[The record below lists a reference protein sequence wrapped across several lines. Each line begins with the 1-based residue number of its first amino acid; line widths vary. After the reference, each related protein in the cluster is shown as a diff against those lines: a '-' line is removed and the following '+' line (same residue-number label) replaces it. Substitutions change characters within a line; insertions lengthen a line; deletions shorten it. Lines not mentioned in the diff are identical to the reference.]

1 MSKRSGQRVL
11 RLKDGVLDEM
21 WLPAPH
27 VRVVPGVMWGEFDC
41 LFSPAFW
48 VSRNWIDEPPPQNYR
63 LTRTLEHEIIA
74 CLLGGYGM
82 PAELGLAAFDRLES
96 RGLLTSSTS
105 AARIEAELA
114 EPLSLGARWVRYRYP
129 RQRARFVA
137 LALRRLTTETA
148 PTGALD
154 LRDWLLSF
162 DGIGLK
168 TASWITRN
176 ARDCDQVAIL
186 DVHLERAG
194 KLMGVFSRRETAAKH
209 YLAMERKLVDFAE
222 ALDMRLSTLDDIIW
236 RYMKALNYT
245 ALQCAALRR

>member
-1 MSKRSGQRVL
+1 MSKTSGQRVL
-11 RLKDGVLDEM
+11 RLKNGVLDEM

-27 VRVVPGVMWGEFDC
+27 AQVVPGVRWGRFDC

-48 VSRNWIDEPPPQNYR
+48 VSRTWIDAPRPQNYR
-63 LTRTLEHEIIA
+63 LTLTLEHEVIA

-82 PAELGLAAFDRLES
+82 PAELGLAAFSRLQS
-96 RGLLTSSTS
+96 KGLLVATTT
-105 AARIEAELA
+105 AARIESELA
-114 EPLSLGARWVRYRYP
+114 EPLSVGPRWVRYRYP
-129 RQRARFVA
+129 RQRARYVA
-137 LALRRLTTETA
+137 MALRRLSAENA
-148 PTGALD
+148 PTDALH

-176 ARDCDQVAIL
+176 VRDCDEVAIL
-186 DVHLERAG
+186 DIHLERAG
-194 KLMGVFSRRETAAKH
+194 KLMGVFSRKETPARH
-209 YLAMERKLVDFAE
+209 YLMMERKLVDFAE
-222 ALDMRLSTLDDIIW
+222 ALDIRLSILDDIIW